1 VPKKPIYHFINYILP
16 YKKFFGEAM
25 IAALT
30 INLLGLATPLFIQ
43 TIVDTVVVHHDVSL
57 LNMMLAGMVL
67 VSVFSTLST
76 IAQSLLLAHTTTRLD
91 MRIMSEFY
99 RHILS
104 LPMNFFLTR
113 NKGEIM
119 ARFGENQKIRQIISG
134 STVTAIL
141 NTLMIVLY
149 FFMMFGYNVMLT
161 FIFMLFIPMYL
172 AIIWYFTPR
181 IKAISQEIFLTNA
194 NSQSKLIESL
204 NGIETI
210 KATANEY
217 MARSNWENFFVDNV
231 NKGFQSQRLNLMSN
245 SLNKLVSL
253 GSNVAI
259 LWLGANQVMAGSMTI
274 GELMGFNMLSGMVI
288 GPILQM
294 VNLWNS
300 MLEVRISVDR
310 VGEVLS
316 IKSEQESVTSPEKMP
331 ATLTDCQGRI
341 EFVKVNFSYIANDK
355 ENFVMKDFDL
365 VIEAGQRVAFVGPT
379 GCGKST
385 IAKMILGF
393 NIPKSGQC
401 LIDGKDIRTLDLTS
415 LRRNIGVVLQDSFL
429 ISGTVAE
436 NIALGDPEPDMQ
448 AVMNAARLAGVQEFI
463 IKLPLEYQTP
473 IGEKGMGL
481 AGGQRQRICIARAL
495 YRRPKIMI
503 FDEATS
509 ALDEKTQA
517 LIQENIQDILKG
529 RTSITIA
536 HRLSTIKDSDMICY
550 ISGGKV
556 QEKGTHEQLTDP
568 EYLMQNG
575 YTGLYYGLA
584 KEQFGLQSLSL
595 ISTTAAA

>member
-1 VPKKPIYHFINYILP
+1 
-16 YKKFFGEAM
+16 M
-25 IAALT
+25 
-30 INLLGLATPLFIQ
+30 
-43 TIVDTVVVHHDVSL
+43 VHHDVSL

-99 RHILS
+99 RHVLS

-149 FFMMFGYNVMLT
+149 FFMMFGYSLMLT

-181 IKAISQEIFLTNA
+181 IKAISQEIFQTNA

-253 GSNVAI
+253 GSNVVI

-393 NIPKSGQC
+393 NIPRSGQC

-517 LIQENIQDILKG
+517 LIQENIQAILKG
-529 RTSITIA
+529 RTSIP
-536 HRLSTIKDSDMICY
+536 STASNTLRPM
-550 ISGGKV
+550 SR
-556 QEKGTHEQLTDP
+556 
-568 EYLMQNG
+568 
-575 YTGLYYGLA
+575 
-584 KEQFGLQSLSL
+584 
-595 ISTTAAA
+595 

>member
-1 VPKKPIYHFINYILP
+1 
-16 YKKFFGEAM
+16 
-25 IAALT
+25 
-30 INLLGLATPLFIQ
+30 
-43 TIVDTVVVHHDVSL
+43 
-57 LNMMLAGMVL
+57 
-67 VSVFSTLST
+67 
-76 IAQSLLLAHTTTRLD
+76 
-91 MRIMSEFY
+91 
-99 RHILS
+99 
-104 LPMNFFLTR
+104 
-113 NKGEIM
+113 
-119 ARFGENQKIRQIISG
+119 
-134 STVTAIL
+134 
-141 NTLMIVLY
+141 
-149 FFMMFGYNVMLT
+149 
-161 FIFMLFIPMYL
+161 
-172 AIIWYFTPR
+172 
-181 IKAISQEIFLTNA
+181 
-194 NSQSKLIESL
+194 
-204 NGIETI
+204 
-210 KATANEY
+210 
-217 MARSNWENFFVDNV
+217 
-231 NKGFQSQRLNLMSN
+231 
-245 SLNKLVSL
+245 
-253 GSNVAI
+253 
-259 LWLGANQVMAGSMTI
+259 
-274 GELMGFNMLSGMVI
+274 
-288 GPILQM
+288 
-294 VNLWNS
+294 
-300 MLEVRISVDR
+300 
-310 VGEVLS
+310 
-316 IKSEQESVTSPEKMP
+316 MP
-331 ATLTDCQGRI
+331 ATLTGCQGRI

-393 NIPKSGQC
+393 NIPRSGQC

-556 QEKGTHEQLTDP
+556 QEKGTHEQLTNP